1 MRFMGFSVPGLL
13 RGMTAAAVL
22 VGALCARESGAVTMP
37 NLYRVSVA
45 PDVTVPD
52 QRGAAIKA
60 AMARL
65 LIRVTGDRNAPFD
78 PALQTMLADAG
89 KYLNSYGSDR
99 QGQAQVGFIATQV
112 DQALAAL
119 QKPVWGPERPL
130 TLLWI
135 AVDDGNG
142 GRALLGANDTPQFG
156 LEPTPAGMTE
166 RLAALRKDLL
176 AVADERG
183 LPVTLPL
190 LDLQDLNAVTFAD
203 VWGGFEDRVAA
214 ASARYRADA
223 ILIGRVRPGVIG
235 NEIEWLL
242 VVGAERQALE
252 GLGLRDGLDA
262 AGDRFAGQFATLG
275 GGGAAAITVLNV
287 RSSADYGRVV
297 SYLEQQSAL
306 QSVDVDSFD
315 NGVLNLRVTARGD
328 AGVLGRI
335 LALGGVLKA
344 ASGDRPGGALV
355 FEIARGGTG
364 Q

>member
-1 MRFMGFSVPGLL
+1 MLFMESRLSALL

-22 VGALCARESGAVTMP
+22 VGALCGRASLAVTMP

-45 PDVTVPD
+45 PDATVPD
-52 QRGAAIKA
+52 QRSATIKA

-65 LIRVTGDRNAPFD
+65 LIRVTGDRTAPFD
-78 PALQTMLADAG
+78 PALQTMLSDAG
-89 KYLNSYGSDR
+89 RYLNSYGLDR

-130 TLLWI
+130 TLIWI

-142 GRALLGANDTPQFG
+142 GRALLGANDTPQLG
-156 LEPTPAGMTE
+156 LESTSPRMTE
-166 RLAALRKDLL
+166 RLAALRKELL

-183 LPVTLPL
+183 LPVMLPS
-190 LDLQDLNAVTFAD
+190 LDLQDLGAVTFAD
-203 VWGGFEDRVAA
+203 VWGRFEDRVAA

-223 ILIGRVRPGVIG
+223 VLIGRVRPGVVG

-242 VVGAERQALE
+242 VVGAERQLLE

-262 AGDRFAGQFATLG
+262 AGDRFARQFATFG

-287 RSSADYGRVV
+287 RNSADYGRVV

-335 LALGGVLKA
+335 LTLGGVLKPA
-344 ASGDRPGGALV
+344 AGDRSGGALV
-355 FEIARGGTG
+355 FEIARSGAV

>member
-1 MRFMGFSVPGLL
+1 MESRLLALL
-13 RGMTAAAVL
+13 RGMTATAVL
-22 VGALCARESGAVTMP
+22 VGSLCAQEGIAVTVP
-37 NLYRVSVA
+37 NLYRVSVV
-45 PDVTVPD
+45 PDAAAPD

-60 AMARL
+60 AMGRL

-78 PALQTMLADAG
+78 PALQTMLSDAG
-89 KYLNSYGSDR
+89 KYLASYGLDR

-130 TLLWI
+130 TLIWI
-135 AVDDGNG
+135 AVDDGAG
-142 GRALLGANDTPQFG
+142 GRALLGANDTPQLG
-156 LEPTPAGMTE
+156 IELAPPGMTE
-166 RLAALRKDLL
+166 RLVALRKELL

-223 ILIGRVRPGVIG
+223 VLIGRVRPGVIG

-242 VVGAERQALE
+242 VTGAERQALQ

-262 AGDRFAGQFATLG
+262 AGDRFASQFATVG

-287 RSSADYGRVV
+287 QSSADYGRVV

-335 LALGGVLKA
+335 LALGGVLKPA
-344 ASGDRPGGALV
+344 AGDRSAGALV
-355 FEIARGGTG
+355 FEIARNGAGP
-364 Q
+364 

>member
-1 MRFMGFSVPGLL
+1 MAPGLRSL
-13 RGMTAAAVL
+13 LSGVTAAAVL
-22 VGALCARESGAVTMP
+22 AGALNAHEGRAVTMP
-37 NLYRVSVA
+37 NLYRVSVT
-45 PDVTVPD
+45 PDATVAD
-52 QRGAAIKA
+52 QRTAAIKA
-60 AMARL
+60 AMARV
-65 LIRVTGDRNAPFD
+65 LIHVTGDRNAPFD
-78 PALQTMLADAG
+78 PALQSMLADAG
-89 KYLNSYGSDR
+89 KYLNSYGLDR
-99 QGQAQVGFIATQV
+99 QGQAQVGFNATQV

-135 AVDDGNG
+135 AVDDGAG

-156 LEPTPAGMTE
+156 LEATTPGMTE
-166 RLAALRKDLL
+166 RLAAVRKDLF

-190 LDLQDLNAVTFAD
+190 LDVEDLGTVTFAD

-214 ASARYRADA
+214 ASVRYRADA
-223 ILIGRVRPGVIG
+223 ILIGRVRPGLIG

-242 VVGAERQALE
+242 VVGGERQLLAGLE
-252 GLGLRDGLDA
+252 LRDGLDA
-262 AGDRFAGQFATLG
+262 AADRFAGQFGTF

-297 SYLEQQSAL
+297 SYLEQQSVL

-328 AGVLGRI
+328 AGVLARI
-335 LALGGVLKA
+335 LALGGVLKPTV
-344 ASGDRPGGALV
+344 GDRPNGALV
-355 FEIARGGTG
+355 FEIARSGVG